1 MRRALQPGD
10 GNSVSDGGESSRWA
24 LLPGLCCQAA
34 GGDPHWADDVAA
46 AWLLY
51 YVAADLMDSVED
63 QDEPDGW
70 WADLGPGF
78 ALNVASGLFFS
89 ASQALNRLY
98 SHQETRAVA
107 AMVIENFNNSFLKM
121 CSGQHADLLQAEPT
135 LQKYWET
142 ASGKSGVFFA
152 LACRTGACL
161 VEKDETCLDSYAEFG
176 HQLGLLIQI
185 LDDLEDFRSPDGTDA
200 LPAISSLTRSLP
212 LAYAL
217 EVYPK
222 EIRVRL
228 REKLRASVQD
238 PSAAR
243 ETWDLIEDSGA
254 GLYML
259 AEMERHRSQ
268 ALAALQCANPLNPA
282 SEELASLIP
291 QIEFQS

>member
-1 MRRALQPGD
+1 MRRALQPGE
-10 GNSVSDGGESSRWA
+10 GKSVSDGKESSRWA

-46 AWLLY
+46 AWFLY

-98 SHQETRAVA
+98 SHKETRAA
-107 AMVIENFNNSFLKM
+107 AATVIENFNNSFLKM
-121 CSGQHADLLQAEPT
+121 CSGQHSDLVQSEPT
-135 LQKYWET
+135 LEQYWKA

-152 LACRTGACL
+152 LACRAGACL

-176 HQLGLLIQI
+176 HQLGLLIQL
-185 LDDLEDFRSPDGTDA
+185 LDDLEDFHSPNGTDA
-200 LPAISSLTRSLP
+200 LPDLSALTRSLP

-228 REKLRASVQD
+228 REELLASVQN
-238 PSAAR
+238 PGAAQ
-243 ETWDLIEDSGA
+243 EAWDLIEGSGA

-268 ALAALQCANPLNPA
+268 ALAALQRVNPLDPA
-282 SEELASLIP
+282 GEELASLIP